1 MDHFNKVFITFSWEM
16 LLKKLWVSISSID
29 KVFDGWINDMGIN
42 LHLYQILYKK
52 IKNKTVKKFSFF
64 FLPIKVVGLRA

>member
-1 MDHFNKVFITFSWEM
+1 MDHFNKVFITFSWEK

-29 KVFDGWINDMGIN
+29 KVFDGWIKDMRIN

-52 IKNKTVKKFSFF
+52 KINKIVKKLVF
-64 FLPIKVVGLRA
+64 FLPLKVVGLRA